1 MTVEQDLDAQL
12 KTISTLTAIVGTNIF
27 PVALPKGV
35 SATAQPWMT
44 YQSVSRTQLYALSG
58 DSYFVRK
65 RVAINVWSASYSD
78 VVNAQKTIWSAL
90 SGFQGTFPNGTQIHL
105 VELANAADSFEDS
118 ALMYRSS
125 VQLLITY
132 VEQ

>member
-78 VVNAQKTIWSAL
+78 VVNAQKAIWSAL